1 MLAVLA
7 GVGVDLTSTEIAY
20 FGYGVLADALALRV
34 PDLFGGDLDAA
45 MGLAIGLACTVLGG
59 FTAAWVANRRELL
72 HGLLFGIATMLVAEA
87 ILLVPAVAPEGSL
100 PPWRQLVWYVLA
112 LPAALAGAALRRAR
126 KRRAE
131 IATN

>member
-59 FTAAWVANRRELL
+59 FTAAWVANRRELR
-72 HGLLFGIATMLVAEA
+72 F
-87 ILLVPAVAPEGSL
+87 
-100 PPWRQLVWYVLA
+100 R
-112 LPAALAGAALRRAR
+112 
-126 KRRAE
+126 
-131 IATN
+131 